1 MKACASNPSNQFG
14 VKGLKN
20 KKGQN
25 NRMERRKANH
35 SERTMKS
42 YHSRSFGVILSA
54 EPLVKIDDGRYW
66 CSNHLTACSVAAT
79 SLTARGM

>member
-1 MKACASNPSNQFG
+1 M
-14 VKGLKN
+14 KGLKN

-25 NRMERRKANH
+25 NRMEKRKANH

-54 EPLVKIDDGRYW
+54 EASCQD
-66 CSNHLTACSVAAT
+66 
-79 SLTARGM
+79 

>member
-1 MKACASNPSNQFG
+1 
-14 VKGLKN
+14 
-20 KKGQN
+20 
-25 NRMERRKANH
+25 MEKRKANH

-42 YHSRSFGVILSA
+42 NHSRFFGVILSA
-54 EPLVKIDDGRYW
+54 EPLVKIDGGRYW